1 MVLLTRPL
9 SQVENLQ
16 SLLED
21 SNLDY
26 VLFPALEINKID
38 TLVPSQRYDVV
49 IFISVNAVIYS
60 EEYCSQLLV
69 EPLKVFAVG
78 PITAKKLTDK
88 GVKVDAYPLE
98 NASSNE
104 LLAMSECSELADKKV
119 LIVRGKGGSETLK
132 NSLKVIN
139 QVDYLEVYRRI
150 PCKVSRLHVESIER
164 FMQTPDGIVI
174 ANSVESLFNVVKL
187 VKEIRSYH
195 EEQLKSRTLIVLSER
210 IKVQAQSIGFE
221 NIHVTPTPS
230 DKGTIIELL
239 KQQKIKKLPK
249 VERLG

>member
-9 SQVENLQ
+9 SQVGNLQ

-21 SNLDY
+21 SDLDY
-26 VLFPALEINKID
+26 VLFPVFEINKID
-38 TLVPSQRYDVV
+38 TVVPSQSYDVI

-60 EEYCSQLLV
+60 EEYFSQLFV
-69 EPLKVFAVG
+69 EPFKIFAVG
-78 PITAKKLTDK
+78 PTTAKKLTNK

-98 NASSNE
+98 NASSKE
-104 LLAMSECSELADKKV
+104 LLAMPECSELADKKV

-132 NSLKVIN
+132 NSLKVVN
-139 QVDYLEVYRRI
+139 QVDYLEVYRRT

-174 ANSVESLFNVVKL
+174 ANSVESLFNIVKL
-187 VKEIRSYH
+187 VKEIRPYH
-195 EEQLKSRTLIVLSER
+195 EEQLKSRNLVVLSER

-230 DKGTIIELL
+230 DKGAIIELL
-239 KQQKIKKLPK
+239 SQQ
-249 VERLG
+249 E

>member
-1 MVLLTRPL
+1 MVLVTRPL
-9 SQVENLQ
+9 SQVGNLQ

-21 SNLDY
+21 SDLDY
-26 VLFPALEINKID
+26 VLFPSLEINKID
-38 TLVPSQRYDVV
+38 TVVPSQRYDVI

-60 EEYCSQLLV
+60 EEYFSQLFV

-132 NSLKVIN
+132 NSLKVMN
-139 QVDYLEVYRRI
+139 QVDYLEVYRRTR
-150 PCKVSRLHVESIER
+150 CKVSRLHVESIER
-164 FMQTPDGIVI
+164 FMQTLDGIVI

-187 VKEIRSYH
+187 VKEIRPYH
-195 EEQLKSRTLIVLSER
+195 EEQLKLRTLVVLSER

-230 DKGTIIELL
+230 DKGAIIELL
-239 KQQKIKKLPK
+239 NQQK
-249 VERLG
+249 

>member
-9 SQVENLQ
+9 SQVGNLQ

-21 SNLDY
+21 SDLDY
-26 VLFPALEINKID
+26 VLFPAFEINKID
-38 TLVPSQRYDVV
+38 TVVPSQRYDVI
-49 IFISVNAVIYS
+49 IFISVNAVIHS
-60 EEYCSQLLV
+60 EEYFNQLFV
-69 EPLKVFAVG
+69 KPFKIFAVG

-98 NASSNE
+98 NASSQE
-104 LLAMSECSELADKKV
+104 LLAMPECSELADKKV

-132 NSLKVIN
+132 NSLKVMN
-139 QVDYLEVYRRI
+139 QVDYFEVYRRTA
-150 PCKVSRLHVESIER
+150 CEVSRLHVESIEL

-174 ANSVESLFNVVKL
+174 ANSVESLFNIVKL

-195 EEQLKSRTLIVLSER
+195 EDQLKSRTLVVLSER
-210 IKVQAQSIGFE
+210 IKVQAQSIGFKK
-221 NIHVTPTPS
+221 IHVTRTPS

-239 KQQKIKKLPK
+239 NQQK
-249 VERLG
+249 